1 MPVQTMQYIAEHSMF
16 KAALPLVCALLIGSI
31 SWIFMSIMDMD
42 KALHRIA
49 ESEIPQI
56 HSQLKKNG
64 EKIEE
69 MEKLITN
76 LRIRYAEL
84 SKISPGHPSR
94 HPNNF
99 TEDIKL
105 QQ

>member
-1 MPVQTMQYIAEHSMF
+1 MHFIMGRTLQWASMHTF
-16 KAALPLVCALLIGSI
+16 AKIIPNLYKHP
-31 SWIFMSIMDMD
+31 
-42 KALHRIA
+42 
-49 ESEIPQI
+49 SEIPQI
-56 HSQLKKNG
+56 HSQLIKNG